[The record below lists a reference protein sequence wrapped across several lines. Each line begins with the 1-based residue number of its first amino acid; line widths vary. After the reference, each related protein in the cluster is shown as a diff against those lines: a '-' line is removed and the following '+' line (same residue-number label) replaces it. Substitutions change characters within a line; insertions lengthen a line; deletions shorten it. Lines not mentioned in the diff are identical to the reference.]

1 MAQPPD
7 PLTRRGLLAAA
18 ALALPLPALA
28 QPFPSRPLRLVVPF
42 PAGGAT
48 DALARVIAAAM
59 SGPLG
64 QTVAVENRAGAAGA
78 LGAEAVARAPADGHS
93 FLMSTTSTHAVLPAL
108 SPRLPYD
115 ARRDFASIGLVAT
128 ATNILIAS
136 PRLAAGSVAELIAL
150 AKAQPGTLNFASS
163 GTGTITHLIGE
174 LFRLRAGIAVEHVP
188 FRGGVQSV
196 PGLIDGSISYLF
208 DSVVWSLPLIREG
221 RIKGLAVT
229 SPRRSPLAPEMP
241 TVAESGLP
249 GFEGDT
255 WFGLSAPAAT
265 PAPALARLAEALAA
279 ALAAPGTAEALA
291 RFGAEPPASPA
302 PAAFDALIEADIAKW
317 GAVAREAGVRME

>member
-1 MAQPPD
+1 MP
-7 PLTRRGLLAAA
+7 TRRLILAAS
-18 ALALPLPALA
+18 PALA
-28 QPFPSRPLRLVVPF
+28 APIVAPGLARAQAFPDRPLRLVVPF

-59 SGPLG
+59 SAPLG
-64 QTVAVENRAGAAGA
+64 QAVAVENRAGAAGA
-78 LGAEAVARAPADGHS
+78 LGAEAVARAAPDGHTM
-93 FLMSTTSTHAVLPAL
+93 LMATTSTHAVLPAL
-108 SPRLPYD
+108 SPRLSYD
-115 ARRDFASIGLVAT
+115 ARRDFASVGLVGT

-136 PRLAAGSVAELIAL
+136 PRMAANSVGDLVAL
-150 AKAQPGTLNFASS
+150 AKARPGTLNFASS

-174 LFRLRAGIAVEHVP
+174 LFRLRAGIQVEHVP

-196 PGLIDGSISYLF
+196 PGLIDGSISFLF

-229 SPRRSPLAPEMP
+229 ASRRSALAPEMP

-265 PAPALARLAEALAA
+265 PAPSLAKLSDALAA
-279 ALAAPGTAEALA
+279 ALAAPGTNDALA
-291 RFGAEPPASPA
+291 RFGAEPPASPS
-302 PAAFDALIEADIAKW
+302 PAAFDTLIAADITKW
-317 GAVAREAGVRME
+317 GGVAREAGVRLE